1 MHVRKN
7 NGSLFAS
14 VCAALLI
21 IPFGAG
27 AALAAGPTPGSSQGG
42 TPGPS
47 APPDLKIS
55 TELPSTIKVHN
66 STGRTTLTAKVVNH
80 GSGSTGRITLT
91 VLGLD
96 GMRITSVAGCAPVPK
111 KKLAPGTNS
120 GFACAIPA
128 LAPGKARSYT
138 VSATYDLSKTGRIC
152 LPVTEGSGEKV
163 LWQQGPVPFGT
174 TRPTPNAPDTP
185 LLLGTDNV
193 PAAPPSGTA
202 SPSGTATPPPAATP
216 TGPAP
221 SSPTPP
227 PQLPKT
233 GLNDGVLPLAAAGVL
248 FLITGGTGLWWTTR
262 GRGRMSTRT

>member
-7 NGSLFAS
+7 KGSLFAS
-14 VCAALLI
+14 VFAALLI
-21 IPFGAG
+21 LPFGAG
-27 AALAAGPTPGSSQGG
+27 AAFAADPTPGSSQGG

-55 TELPSTIKVHN
+55 TELPSTIKVNN
-66 STGRTTLTAKVVNH
+66 STHRTTFTATVANH
-80 GSGSTGRITLT
+80 GSKATGPVTLT

-96 GMRITSVAGCAPVPK
+96 GMKITGVKGCAPVAK
-111 KKLAPGTNS
+111 NKLPAGTNS
-120 GFACAIPA
+120 GFGCAISD
-128 LAPGKARSYT
+128 LTPGRSKTYT
-138 VSATYDLSKTGRIC
+138 VSATYDLSKTGKVC
-152 LPVTEGSGEKV
+152 LPVMAGSSDKV

-202 SPSGTATPPPAATP
+202 SPTP
-216 TGPAP
+216 TPTAPTP
-221 SSPTPP
+221 SSPSSPSVP

-233 GLNDGVLPLAAAGVL
+233 GVNDGVLPLAAAGAL
-248 FLITGGTGLWWTTR
+248 FLIAGGTGLWWTTR
-262 GRGRMSTRT
+262 GRRWMTRH